1 MMVYLF
7 NGVLL
12 SNKKGQTSDTGTD
25 GWVAKAKEATHKI
38 ILLNSIIGNFRKHQ
52 LQWQKAYQWFLK
64 VKKGVYIRVY
74 KCKGP

>member
-12 SNKKGQTSDTGTD
+12 SNKKGWTRDTGTN

-38 ILLNSIIGNFRKHQ
+38 ILLNSITGNLRN
-52 LQWQKAYQWFLK
+52 
-64 VKKGVYIRVY
+64 G
-74 KCKGP
+74 